1 MELLDNVVLCRL
13 SGSDKVQGI
22 QEGLRWLLD
31 KVSDKKAWG
40 EQERER
46 QREREWKRWKKTW
59 KKWVVGE
66 EFVEMCEKE
75 AQEEAEKGREETKG
89 KDEKQKNTKEKKMI
103 EKKKKK
109 ARGGWGKNKDPI
121 RTLLEERPVLLIGL
135 ASSKQVNS
143 LTRGEAL
150 TLTEEFLRQ
159 GYWVSSKVIWAQ
171 SFADSLVRNI
181 VLAVDSDTD
190 DPRFEQLISGI
201 MTIMTKKNELLISLL
216 NAFLVALRKQSLA
229 SPEHLMVPMDS
240 SSNGGHDSKSERFR
254 LCLAA
259 LSMWGIFKR

>member
-1 MELLDNVVLCRL
+1 MVDLRKVLNESTSEPTSVAGYSRLKEGEELIVELLENVVLCRL

-109 ARGGWGKNKDPI
+109 AKDSNQLS
-121 RTLLEERPVLLIGL
+121 TKGT
-135 ASSKQVNS
+135 SSFTFRMHSSHSSRFQ
-143 LTRGEAL
+143 
-150 TLTEEFLRQ
+150 FLRTS
-159 GYWVSSKVIWAQ
+159 WNPSSAQ
-171 SFADSLVRNI
+171 RTCTAASTWHPSA
-181 VLAVDSDTD
+181 
-190 DPRFEQLISGI
+190 
-201 MTIMTKKNELLISLL
+201 L
-216 NAFLVALRKQSLA
+216 NCSTSA
-229 SPEHLMVPMDS
+229 
-240 SSNGGHDSKSERFR
+240 
-254 LCLAA
+254 
-259 LSMWGIFKR
+259 